1 MTDMISAERD
11 SNATTTSSM
20 TKKSCNSLHG
30 SNVRSLNDAGCSRS
44 AVATDYNRNSDKMD
58 AAEAKGDRPMS
69 AGTLEPFA
77 KVKSRLNV
85 PTAAPGFLREC
96 GPCEKN

>member
-1 MTDMISAERD
+1 MPAIHGPLWPLITIE
-11 SNATTTSSM
+11 TT
-20 TKKSCNSLHG
+20 
-30 SNVRSLNDAGCSRS
+30 
-44 AVATDYNRNSDKMD
+44 DKMD

-69 AGTLEPFA
+69 GGTLERFA

-85 PTAAPGFLREC
+85 PTPALGFLREC

>member
-1 MTDMISAERD
+1 MPAVHGPLWPLITIE
-11 SNATTTSSM
+11 TT
-20 TKKSCNSLHG
+20 
-30 SNVRSLNDAGCSRS
+30 
-44 AVATDYNRNSDKMD
+44 DKMD
-58 AAEAKGDRPMS
+58 AAEAKG
-69 AGTLEPFA
+69 A

>member
-1 MTDMISAERD
+1 MPAVHGPLWPLITIE
-11 SNATTTSSM
+11 TT
-20 TKKSCNSLHG
+20 
-30 SNVRSLNDAGCSRS
+30 
-44 AVATDYNRNSDKMD
+44 DKMD

-85 PTAAPGFLREC
+85 PTAAPGF
-96 GPCEKN
+96 